1 MLFGCRSIISERL
14 ALLLS
19 PLISRATSSSRS
31 TRVSILDLKR
41 GYRLASGFLWRPH
54 RFIAVHV
61 IHDSKSRSATPE
73 RSSLSLRSLRVPS
86 DQRLR
91 PIINDRVS
99 VAIRHRSA
107 REGHGWSQSMSTH
120 KPDRDR
126 RHSEII
132 SLRLSPEQ
140 LELIDQLADSEEE
153 SRSEV
158 VRRAIQHYQIIK
170 GGSNA

>member
-1 MLFGCRSIISERL
+1 
-14 ALLLS
+14 
-19 PLISRATSSSRS
+19 
-31 TRVSILDLKR
+31 
-41 GYRLASGFLWRPH
+41 
-54 RFIAVHV
+54 
-61 IHDSKSRSATPE
+61 
-73 RSSLSLRSLRVPS
+73 
-86 DQRLR
+86 
-91 PIINDRVS
+91 
-99 VAIRHRSA
+99 
-107 REGHGWSQSMSTH
+107 MSTH

-126 RHSEII
+126 THSEII